1 MDTQHKILETAGEM
15 FMRCGLRSVS
25 IDDICNRIHISKK
38 TFYMH
43 FRSKEELIE
52 ALLGSMRKQREAQ
65 VAVTNRSSNA
75 IDIAMHEISEAR
87 TNNANELFYNFF
99 YDLRKYY
106 PDIEARHES
115 AMRQVMFDH
124 FCRGL
129 RKGIEEGY
137 FRDDLNVEATVVL
150 MHSHILTT
158 VTDLR
163 NYTKMSPTEITI
175 FIADSFL
182 RLITSAKGWEYY
194 QQNKNKIK

>member
-65 VAVTNRSSNA
+65 VATTNRSSNA

-87 TNNANELFYNFF
+87 TNNANDLFYNFF

-115 AMRQVMFDH
+115 AMRQAMFDH

-158 VTDLR
+158 ITDLR

>member
-87 TNNANELFYNFF
+87 TNNANDLFYNFF

>member
-1 MDTQHKILETAGEM
+1 MDTQHKILDTAGEM

-87 TNNANELFYNFF
+87 TNNANDLFYNFF

-137 FRDDLNVEATVVL
+137 FRNDLNVEATVVL

>member
-1 MDTQHKILETAGEM
+1 MDTQHKILDTAGEM

-87 TNNANELFYNFF
+87 TNNANDLFYNFF

-158 VTDLR
+158 ITDLR

>member
-75 IDIAMHEISEAR
+75 IDIAMHELSEAR
-87 TNNANELFYNFF
+87 TNNANDLFYNFF

-158 VTDLR
+158 ITDLR

>member
-1 MDTQHKILETAGEM
+1 MDTQHKILDTAGEM

-65 VAVTNRSSNA
+65 VAATNRSSNA

-137 FRDDLNVEATVVL
+137 FRNDLNVEATVVL

-158 VTDLR
+158 ITDLR

>member
-87 TNNANELFYNFF
+87 TNNANDLFYNFF

-137 FRDDLNVEATVVL
+137 FRNDLNVEATVVL
-150 MHSHILTT
+150 MHSHTMTT
-158 VTDLR
+158 ITDLR

>member
-25 IDDICNRIHISKK
+25 IDDICNHIHISKK

-87 TNNANELFYNFF
+87 TNNANDLFYNFF

-158 VTDLR
+158 ITDLR

>member
-1 MDTQHKILETAGEM
+1 MDTQHKILDTAGEM

-87 TNNANELFYNFF
+87 TNNANDLFYNFF

>member
-65 VAVTNRSSNA
+65 VAATNRSSNA

-87 TNNANELFYNFF
+87 TNNANDLFYNFF

-158 VTDLR
+158 ITDLR

>member
-1 MDTQHKILETAGEM
+1 MDTQHKILDTAGEM

-87 TNNANELFYNFF
+87 TNNANDLFYNFF
-99 YDLRKYY
+99 YDLRKFCFFVV
-106 PDIEARHES
+106 HKS
-115 AMRQVMFDH
+115 LSVLCLFD
-124 FCRGL
+124 
-129 RKGIEEGY
+129 
-137 FRDDLNVEATVVL
+137 V
-150 MHSHILTT
+150 HS
-158 VTDLR
+158 
-163 NYTKMSPTEITI
+163 S
-175 FIADSFL
+175 
-182 RLITSAKGWEYY
+182 
-194 QQNKNKIK
+194 

>member
-1 MDTQHKILETAGEM
+1 MDTQHKILDTAGEM

-65 VAVTNRSSNA
+65 VTATNRSSNA

-87 TNNANELFYNFF
+87 TNNANDLFYNFF

-158 VTDLR
+158 ITDLR

>member
-1 MDTQHKILETAGEM
+1 M

-65 VAVTNRSSNA
+65 VAATNRSSNA

-87 TNNANELFYNFF
+87 TNNANDLFYNFF

-158 VTDLR
+158 ITDLR

>member
-38 TFYMH
+38 TSYMH

-87 TNNANELFYNFF
+87 TNNANDLFYNFF

-158 VTDLR
+158 ITDLR

>member
-65 VAVTNRSSNA
+65 VAATNRSSNA

-87 TNNANELFYNFF
+87 TNNANDLFYNFF

-115 AMRQVMFDH
+115 AMRQVMLDH

-158 VTDLR
+158 ITDLR

>member
-1 MDTQHKILETAGEM
+1 MDTQHKILDTAGEM

-65 VAVTNRSSNA
+65 VAATNRSSNA

-87 TNNANELFYNFF
+87 TNNANDLFYNFF

-137 FRDDLNVEATVVL
+137 FRNDLNVEATVVL

>member
-87 TNNANELFYNFF
+87 TNNANDLFYNFF

-137 FRDDLNVEATVVL
+137 FRNDLNVEATVVL

>member
-65 VAVTNRSSNA
+65 VATTNRSSNA

-87 TNNANELFYNFF
+87 TNNANDLFYNFF

-158 VTDLR
+158 ITDLR

>member
-1 MDTQHKILETAGEM
+1 MDTQHKILDTAGEM

-158 VTDLR
+158 ITDLR

>member
-1 MDTQHKILETAGEM
+1 MDTQNKILETAGEL
-15 FMRCGLRSVS
+15 FLRCGLRSVS

-52 ALLGSMRKQREAQ
+52 ALLCSMRKQRITQ
-65 VAVTNRSSNA
+65 VASSSRTSNA
-75 IDIAMHEISEAR
+75 IDIAMHEISVAR
-87 TNNANELFYNFF
+87 TNNANESFYNFF
-99 YDLRKYY
+99 YDLHKYY

-115 AMRQVMFDH
+115 SMRQVMFEH

-150 MHSHILTT
+150 IHSHMMATI
-158 VTDLR
+158 TDLR

-182 RLITSAKGWEYY
+182 RLITSPKGWEYY

>member
-1 MDTQHKILETAGEM
+1 MDTQHKILDTAGEM

-87 TNNANELFYNFF
+87 TNNANDLFYNFF

-137 FRDDLNVEATVVL
+137 FRNDLNVEATVVL

-158 VTDLR
+158 ITDLR

>member
-87 TNNANELFYNFF
+87 TNNANDLFYNFF

-137 FRDDLNVEATVVL
+137 FRNDLNVEATVVL

-158 VTDLR
+158 ITDLR

>member
-1 MDTQHKILETAGEM
+1 MDTQHKILDTAGEM

-65 VAVTNRSSNA
+65 VAATNRSSNA

-87 TNNANELFYNFF
+87 TNNANDLFYNFF

-158 VTDLR
+158 ITDLR

>member
-1 MDTQHKILETAGEM
+1 MDTQHKILDTAGEM

-87 TNNANELFYNFF
+87 TNNANDLFYNFF

-137 FRDDLNVEATVVL
+137 FRNDLNVEATVVL
-150 MHSHILTT
+150 MHSHIMTT
-158 VTDLR
+158 ITDLR

>member
-87 TNNANELFYNFF
+87 TNNANDLFYNFF

-158 VTDLR
+158 ITDLR

>member
-1 MDTQHKILETAGEM
+1 MDTQDKILDTAGEM

-87 TNNANELFYNFF
+87 TNNANDLFYNFF

-158 VTDLR
+158 ITDLR

>member
-1 MDTQHKILETAGEM
+1 MDTQHKILDTAGEM

-75 IDIAMHEISEAR
+75 IDIAMHEISEAS
-87 TNNANELFYNFF
+87 TNNANDLFYNFF

>member
-65 VAVTNRSSNA
+65 VAATNRSSNA

-87 TNNANELFYNFF
+87 TNNANDLFYNFF

-137 FRDDLNVEATVVL
+137 FRNDLNVEATVVL

-158 VTDLR
+158 ITDLR

>member
-1 MDTQHKILETAGEM
+1 MDTQHKILDTAGEM

-87 TNNANELFYNFF
+87 TNNANDLFYNFF

-137 FRDDLNVEATVVL
+137 FRDDLNVEATVEL
-150 MHSHILTT
+150 KNSHMMATI
-158 VTDLR
+158 TDRR

-182 RLITSAKGWEYY
+182 RLITSPKGWEYY